1 MKLDGCNDDARA
13 SLEWIREQLSDDKRK
28 WLDQLPLTT
37 MMGNFV
43 IAHANLIDP
52 EISSIHSPKKKPR
65 EFALTG
71 AL

>member
-1 MKLDGCNDDARA
+1 
-13 SLEWIREQLSDDKRK
+13 
-28 WLDQLPLTT
+28 
-37 MMGNFV
+37 MMGKLV

-65 EFALTG
+65 EFTLTG